1 MFSAAVYQVDHMC
14 SGEFCANVLAHTV
27 YTGRLYLSALFLH
40 STPIPSELHS
50 LAHSLTP
57 LFLPFPFS
65 PFICFLLLM
74 QCSVVFAWSGSSRR
88 GDTACPPIRRAGVL
102 SEQCHLQS
110 HALIFRSQ
118 PYTEAEQARCHFGKW
133 RSLFVSVFKLFALII
148 LFTVSVKENIICFLV
163 N

>member
-1 MFSAAVYQVDHMC
+1 MC
-14 SGEFCANVLAHTV
+14 SHT
-27 YTGRLYLSALFLH
+27 LSALVDYICLPFSSILLPFRV
-40 STPIPSELHS
+40 SFTRS
-50 LAHSLTP
+50 LTHSLTP

-102 SEQCHLQS
+102 AEQCHLQS
-110 HALIFRSQ
+110 HALLFRSQ

-148 LFTVSVKENIICFLV
+148 LFTVSVKEHHLLFSELITLLGN
-163 N
+163 